1 MYFKKIQT
9 KLFKLLYQMGL
20 KFLAKNKYK
29 NKLKF
34 EPSFGNLGLRRMAI

>member
-1 MYFKKIQT
+1 MYLKKIHT
-9 KLFKLLYQMGL
+9 ILFKLLYQTGP